1 MAGRLH
7 QNVTT
12 QITETTAGSTASIVS
27 KIAAELG
34 VRDHQVTAAVD
45 LLDGGATVPF
55 IARYRK
61 EATGT
66 LDDAQLR
73 TLDERLRY
81 LRELE
86 ERRTAILASIDE
98 QGKLTDELR
107 AQIDGADTKARLE
120 DLYLPYKPKRRTK
133 AQIARENGLEP
144 LADLLLET
152 PATDP
157 REAAEAYLNENVAD
171 VTAALDGA
179 RAILVERF
187 AEDADLIGTL
197 RERMWAQGSLIAKV
211 REGKAEEGKKY
222 SDYFDFAEPFGRLKA
237 HRVLA
242 MFRAEKE
249 EILDLTLNPNDE
261 GFDAIAGTSLSASY
275 EQPIAERFGIMDH
288 GWPADKWLTDTVRWA
303 WRTRILVHLGID
315 LRMRLWQ
322 SAEAEAVDVF
332 AANLRDLLLAAPAG
346 QRATMGLDPG
356 FRTGV
361 KVAVIDQTGK
371 PVATHT
377 IYPHVPQNKWDES
390 LAILKNLAAEHHVE
404 LIAIGNGTASR
415 ETDKLAIDLIKA
427 NPELNLT
434 KIVVSEAGASVYSA
448 SAYASAE
455 LPEMDVSLRG
465 AVSIARRLQD
475 PLAELVK
482 IDPKSIGVGQYQHDV
497 TGSKLERS
505 LDAVVED
512 AVNAVGVDVNTA
524 SRPLLA
530 RVSGIT
536 DGLAGAIVAHR
547 DATGAFATREHLRDV
562 PRLGPKAFEQCAGFL
577 RIRGG
582 DNPLDSSGVHPEAY
596 PVVRRILE
604 KTQEDVA
611 ALIGDTKTLR
621 GLNPTEFTDDAFGL
635 PTVNDILKELEKPGR
650 DPRPEFQTATFADGV
665 HTLGDLEP
673 GMVLE
678 GVVTNVAAFGA
689 FVDIGVHQDGLVHVS
704 ALSKN
709 FVADPHDVVKSGDV
723 VQVKVLSV
731 DIPRHR
737 ISLTMRTDDPADG
750 AQPNPRQP
758 RGPRPGSRSKSQ
770 SSSRTVPGPTPS
782 ATTPADG
789 AALAG
794 NATADPAAD
803 GADGAVAAGTT
814 PGDDNRGGPGN
825 DRRAGRGGPGGRGG
839 SGGRGGPGGRGA
851 SGGSAGSGGP
861 GGSGRRNGPASD
873 RPGRPGAGQR
883 GGGPG
888 SDRPGGP
895 GANGPGSDRPGRP
908 GAGQRGGGPGSDR
921 PGGPG
926 ASGPGSDRPGRPG
939 AGQRGGAGGPADRRG
954 GAGPDDRRGAPGS
967 GGNRPGAGPDRRGA
981 GAGSGGNRNGGS
993 GPGADRRGSGSGDR
1007 RTPSAPTNPAMA
1019 EALRRAGL
1027 LNDAG
1032 KPANEAPAD
1041 RRSGRP

>member
-1 MAGRLH
+1 
-7 QNVTT
+7 VT
-12 QITETTAGSTASIVS
+12 TETTADPTRSII
-27 KIAAELG
+27 KRIAAELA
-34 VRDHQVTAAVD
+34 VRDNQVAAAVD

-86 ERRTAILASIDE
+86 ERRAAILASVGE

-107 AQIDGADTKARLE
+107 GQLNAADTKARLE

-144 LADLLLET
+144 LADLLLSE

-157 REAAEAYLNENVAD
+157 RAAAEGYLNENVAD
-171 VTAALDGA
+171 VAAALDGA

-197 RERMWAQGSLIAKV
+197 RERMWSQGNLVAKV
-211 REGKAEEGKKY
+211 REGKAEDGKKY
-222 SDYFDFAEPFGRLKA
+222 SDYFDFAEPFGKLKA

-249 EILDLTLNPNDE
+249 EVLDLTLDPADE
-261 GFDAIAGTSLSASY
+261 GFEPPVPGSTGSGLSGSY
-275 EQPIAERFGIMDH
+275 EQPVAEAFGIVNE
-288 GWPADKWLTDTVRWA
+288 GRPADKWLEDTVRWA

-322 SAEAEAVDVF
+322 AAEAEAVNVF
-332 AANLRDLLLAAPAG
+332 AANLKDLLLAAPAG

-361 KVAVIDQTGK
+361 KVAVVDSTGK
-371 PVATHT
+371 VVATHT
-377 IYPHVPQNKWDES
+377 IYPHVPQHKWDES
-390 LAILKNLAAEHHVE
+390 LFILRNLAGQHHVE

-427 NPELNLT
+427 SPELNLT

-448 SAYASAE
+448 SAYASSE
-455 LPEMDVSLRG
+455 LPDLDVSLRG

-497 TGSKLERS
+497 TGTKLERS

-524 SRPLLA
+524 SGPLLA

-536 DGLAGAIVAHR
+536 DSLAGAIVAHR
-547 DATGAFATREHLRDV
+547 DARGAFATRDQLKGV

-577 RIRGG
+577 RIAGG
-582 DNPLDSSGVHPEAY
+582 DDPLDASGVHPEAY
-596 PVVRRILE
+596 PVVRRILA
-604 KTQEDVA
+604 KTHADIA
-611 ALIGDTKTLR
+611 SLIGNAQALR
-621 GLNPTEFTDDAFGL
+621 GLNPAEFTDEAFGL
-635 PTVNDILKELEKPGR
+635 PTVNDILRELEKPGR
-650 DPRPEFQTATFADGV
+650 DPRPEFQTATFAEGV
-665 HTLGDLEP
+665 QTVGDLEP

-704 ALSKN
+704 AMSDN
-709 FVADPHDVVKSGDV
+709 FVADPRDVAKSGDV
-723 VQVKVLSV
+723 VKVKVLSV

-737 ISLTMRTDDPADG
+737 ISLTMRLRDEGEARAREG
-750 AQPNPRQP
+750 
-758 RGPRPGSRSKSQ
+758 
-770 SSSRTVPGPTPS
+770 
-782 ATTPADG
+782 
-789 AALAG
+789 
-794 NATADPAAD
+794 
-803 GADGAVAAGTT
+803 
-814 PGDDNRGGPGN
+814 
-825 DRRAGRGGPGGRGG
+825 RAGG
-839 SGGRGGPGGRGA
+839 
-851 SGGSAGSGGP
+851 
-861 GGSGRRNGPASD
+861 
-873 RPGRPGAGQR
+873 GRPGGDRSPRAERPAGSR
-883 GGGPG
+883 TSAAGPG
-888 SDRPGGP
+888 RAQSSARQGD
-895 GANGPGSDRPGRP
+895 S
-908 GAGQRGGGPGSDR
+908 RG
-921 PGGPG
+921 
-926 ASGPGSDRPGRPG
+926 
-939 AGQRGGAGGPADRRG
+939 
-954 GAGPDDRRGAPGS
+954 
-967 GGNRPGAGPDRRGA
+967 
-981 GAGSGGNRNGGS
+981 GAGSGGGTPPGQAGDRPGGGPGAGNDRRGGGREAGGDRRGNGAGE
-993 GPGADRRGSGSGDR
+993 GDRRGAQGADRRNA
-1007 RTPSAPTNPAMA
+1007 APAPANGAMA

-1027 LNDAG
+1027 VNDKG
-1032 KPANEAPAD
+1032 APAKKD
-1041 RRSGRP
+1041 RRSERP

>member
-1 MAGRLH
+1 MAGRLQ

-12 QITETTAGSTASIVS
+12 QITETTAGSTGSIVR

-34 VRDHQVTAAVD
+34 VRDHQVSAAVD

-107 AQIDGADTKARLE
+107 AHIDAADTKARLE

-144 LADLLLET
+144 LADLLLGT

-157 REAAEAYLNENVAD
+157 REAAEAFLNENVAD

-187 AEDADLIGTL
+187 AEDADLIGQL

-275 EQPIAERFGIMDH
+275 EQPIADRFGIMDH

-547 DATGAFATREHLRDV
+547 DAAGAFPTREHLRDV

-582 DNPLDSSGVHPEAY
+582 DDPLDASGVHPEAY

-604 KTQEDVA
+604 KTQEDVG
-611 ALIGDTKTLR
+611 ALIGDAKTLR
-621 GLNPTEFTDDAFGL
+621 GLNPTEFTDEAFGL
-635 PTVNDILKELEKPGR
+635 PTVNDILSELEKPGR

-750 AQPNPRQP
+750 AQPNPRSP
-758 RGPRPGSRSKSQ
+758 RGPRPGAKSRSQ
-770 SSSRTVPGPTPS
+770 SSSRTDPGSTPQ
-782 ATTPADG
+782 ATTPTGAADPGAGAAGGNGSDG
-789 AALAG
+789 AGASAATGSGRRTGSG
-794 NATADPAAD
+794 NGRR
-803 GADGAVAAGTT
+803 GA
-814 PGDDNRGGPGN
+814 PGGSRG
-825 DRRAGRGGPGGRGG
+825 RAG
-839 SGGRGGPGGRGA
+839 SGDRN
-851 SGGSAGSGGP
+851 GSAGSGGRHAAGVGAGRRDGGADQAADRRG
-861 GGSGRRNGPASD
+861 GGSGADPRRGASGSGG
-873 RPGRPGAGQR
+873 GRN

-888 SDRPGGP
+888 GGNDRRGPGP
-895 GANGPGSDRPGRP
+895 GAG
-908 GAGQRGGGPGSDR
+908 
-921 PGGPG
+921 
-926 ASGPGSDRPGRPG
+926 
-939 AGQRGGAGGPADRRG
+939 ADRRG
-954 GAGPDDRRGAPGS
+954 GAS
-967 GGNRPGAGPDRRGA
+967 GH
-981 GAGSGGNRNGGS
+981 
-993 GPGADRRGSGSGDR
+993 SGDR
-1007 RTPSAPTNPAMA
+1007 RSSPPPPANPAMA

-1027 LNDAG
+1027 LNDSGQPA
-1032 KPANEAPAD
+1032 KDAPAN